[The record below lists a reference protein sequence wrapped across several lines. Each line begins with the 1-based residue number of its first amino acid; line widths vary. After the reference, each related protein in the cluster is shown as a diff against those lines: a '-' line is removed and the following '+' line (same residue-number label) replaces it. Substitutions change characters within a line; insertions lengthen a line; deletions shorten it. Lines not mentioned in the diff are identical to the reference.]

1 LPLLLRVRLALLAG
15 AVGLFSFAPLTDAA
29 TRLELR
35 KDELSGLRARIDSLR
50 GELGKAEESR
60 SEVADQLR
68 EGEVAISVAARRLNE
83 LSESRQTLSAELL
96 ALDRQI
102 RALDQSTAV
111 EQAQLARLLN
121 RQFVGGDSDAL
132 RLLLAGKDPNQAARD
147 RYFLTRLSVAKAGL
161 TKELRGVA
169 EQKRT
174 LREDVR
180 HREMQIRDIETAHQN
195 QHAQLLS
202 EQQRRSALLEKIAGK
217 VRSQRKEIGAL
228 QRDELRMTRLIEGL
242 SKIAGR
248 QRGAASQ
255 KRPKNSQVGAGKTAK
270 SGKSSGKAIVSVPNS
285 DPGNV
290 AGAFGK
296 LRGQLTLPV
305 AGTIAGRFGKR
316 REEGAGGGGGVWKG
330 LFIRASEGTEIRT
343 VANGT
348 VVFSDWLR
356 GFGNLL
362 IVDHGDDFLSIYA
375 FNQSLLRQVG
385 ETVKGGERVATA
397 GNSGGNSESGL
408 YFELRYQG
416 QAFDPIQWMRR

>member
-1 LPLLLRVRLALLAG
+1 MLRVRLALLAG

-50 GELGKAEESR
+50 GELSKAEESR

-195 QHAQLLS
+195 
-202 EQQRRSALLEKIAGK
+202 
-217 VRSQRKEIGAL
+217 
-228 QRDELRMTRLIEGL
+228 
-242 SKIAGR
+242 
-248 QRGAASQ
+248 
-255 KRPKNSQVGAGKTAK
+255 
-270 SGKSSGKAIVSVPNS
+270 
-285 DPGNV
+285 
-290 AGAFGK
+290 
-296 LRGQLTLPV
+296 
-305 AGTIAGRFGKR
+305 
-316 REEGAGGGGGVWKG
+316 
-330 LFIRASEGTEIRT
+330 
-343 VANGT
+343 
-348 VVFSDWLR
+348 
-356 GFGNLL
+356 
-362 IVDHGDDFLSIYA
+362 
-375 FNQSLLRQVG
+375 
-385 ETVKGGERVATA
+385 
-397 GNSGGNSESGL
+397 
-408 YFELRYQG
+408 
-416 QAFDPIQWMRR
+416 

>member
-1 LPLLLRVRLALLAG
+1 MFLFQPARLALLFG
-15 AVGLFSFAPLTDAA
+15 ALSLFLLAPLTNAA
-29 TRLELR
+29 PRLESK
-35 KDELSGLRARIDSLR
+35 KDELSGLRSRIESLR
-50 GELGKAEESR
+50 SELSKAEESR
-60 SEVADQLR
+60 SEAADQLR

-83 LSESRQTLSAELL
+83 LSENRQALSAELL

-147 RYFLTRLSVAKAGL
+147 RYFLTRLSIAKAGL

-169 EQKRT
+169 EQKRA

-180 HREMQIRDIETAHQN
+180 QREEQIREIESAQKDE
-195 QHAQLLS
+195 HAQLLK

-217 VRSQRKEIGAL
+217 IRSQRKEIGTL
-228 QRDELRMTRLIEGL
+228 QRDEQRMTRLIDGL

-248 QRGAASQ
+248 PKGAATQQRKASV
-255 KRPKNSQVGAGKTAK
+255 QVGAGKTAA
-270 SGKSSGKAIVSVPNS
+270 SGKAAGKTAAKLPDS
-285 DPGNV
+285 DPGKV
-290 AGAFGK
+290 SGAFGK
-296 LRGQLTLPV
+296 LRGQLTLPLV
-305 AGTIAGRFGKR
+305 GRIAGRFGTR
-316 REEGAGGGGGVWKG
+316 REEGASGGGSVWKG
-330 LFIRASEGTEIRT
+330 LFIKADEGTDVRS
-343 VANGT
+343 VAAGT

-385 ETVKGGERVATA
+385 EAVKSGERVAAA
-397 GNSGGNSESGL
+397 GNSGGNSDSGL

-416 QAFDPIQWMRR
+416 QAFDPLKWMRR